1 MTHPFGG
8 VRAASLA
15 VIGLVLTAAPT
26 VSNAQDVPAGDYERT
41 CGGIAV
47 VDGVLEATCRR
58 ADGTI
63 ATSTLRHPN
72 RCAYGVSNENGN
84 LVCTPAPAPDQ
95 TNAPSRG
102 HSTP

>member
-1 MTHPFGG
+1 M
-8 VRAASLA
+8 
-15 VIGLVLTAAPT
+15 
-26 VSNAQDVPAGDYERT
+26 SNAQGVPVGDYKRT

-63 ATSTLRHPN
+63 ATSTLRHPG

-84 LVCTPAPAPDQ
+84 LVCTPAPAPS
-95 TNAPSRG
+95 NAVAGG
-102 HSTP
+102 HPAP